1 MTTSTSALSQSRP
14 LRDGLLAGLAGAFA
28 PYLVAV
34 AWSLLERAVWGP
46 GLRLA
51 SFVDPFA
58 GPPAG
63 HTLLRLLLAAAAGF
77 LLGAGLARA
86 LRPPRAGSWS
96 VWLAFAAGAAL
107 SVAGWDPRGL
117 IAPVVVL
124 LIAAS
129 ALGFRLG
136 AGNRPGLA

>member
-1 MTTSTSALSQSRP
+1 MTTTTFALSPSRS
-14 LRDGLLAGLAGAFA
+14 LRDGLLAGLAGALA

-34 AWSLLERAVWGP
+34 GWSLLERAVWGP

-51 SFVDPFA
+51 AFVDPFA

-63 HTLLRLLLAAAAGF
+63 HTLLRLVLDAGLGL

-86 LRPPRAGSWS
+86 LGRAGGARWG
-96 VWLAFAAGAAL
+96 VWLAFGAGISL
-107 SVAGWDPRGL
+107 SVVRWDPRAL
-117 IAPVVVL
+117 IAPVVLL
-124 LIAAS
+124 LIASS

-136 AGNRPGLA
+136 ARR